1 MKMLVLL
8 AGSAAAAA
16 LAGWPR
22 WGLRARWRR
31 ARSAGERIR
40 REDALKHLLKCEAN
54 GVAATALSLGGALG
68 LREPAA
74 AALLRDLES
83 KGLVSFAEGRLALLP
98 AGRGIA
104 LHVVRA
110 HRLWERHL
118 AEETGVPEARWHRL
132 AERQEHRLSPEQAE
146 ALAARLG
153 HPLRDP
159 HGDAIPTPESG
170 LSADAGVSVN
180 AVETGVPFEIV
191 HIEDEPE
198 DVYVALLRLGFR
210 TGLRGYVMGRTADEV
225 RIWAE
230 GREIGLRPSL
240 AQQLSV
246 RGLDSV
252 SRSDLRGE
260 VSLADL
266 SPGAAGGVIGLSPSC
281 RGAERRRLLDLGFV
295 PGSEVVARLVSPAG
309 DPTAYEVRGALV
321 ALRRE
326 QARHIRIQ
334 PRVEVAA

>member
-1 MKMLVLL
+1 MKTLALL
-8 AGSAAAAA
+8 AGAAAAAA

-22 WGLRARWRR
+22 HGLWARWRR
-31 ARSAGERIR
+31 AREAAARIR
-40 REDALKHLLKCEAN
+40 REDALKHVLKCEAN
-54 GVAATALSLGGALG
+54 GPPATSLSVGGALG

-83 KGLVSFAEGRLALLP
+83 RGLVTFAGGSLALRP
-98 AGRGIA
+98 AGREIA

-118 AEETGVPEARWHRL
+118 AEETGVAESRWHRI
-132 AERQEHRLSPEQAE
+132 AERHEHRLTPEQAE

-159 HGDAIPTPESG
+159 HGDVIPAQGTELPG
-170 LSADAGVSVN
+170 DAGVPVN
-180 AVETGVPFEIV
+180 AVETGAPFEIV

-198 DVYVALLRLGFR
+198 DVYAALLRLGLR
-210 TGLRGYVMGRTADEV
+210 TGMRGYVMGRTAEEV
-225 RIWAE
+225 RLWAE

-240 AQQLSV
+240 AQQLSARV
-246 RGLDSV
+246 LDSV
-252 SRSDLRGE
+252 TRAELRGE
-260 VSLADL
+260 VSLAEL
-266 SPGAAGGVIGLSPSC
+266 PPGSAGDVVGLSPSC

-295 PGSEVVARLVSPAG
+295 PGSTVSTRLVSPAG
-309 DPTAYEVRGALV
+309 DPTAYQVRGALV

-326 QARHIRIQ
+326 QARHVRIIPQ
-334 PRVEVAA
+334 AEEAA

>member
-1 MKMLVLL
+1 MKLLALL
-8 AGSAAAAA
+8 AGAGAAAA
-16 LAGWPR
+16 LAAWPR
-22 WGLRARWRR
+22 HGLRARWHR
-31 ARSAGERIR
+31 ARDSAARIR

-68 LREPAA
+68 LREAAA
-74 AALLRDLES
+74 AALLRDLEAR
-83 KGLVSFAEGRLALLP
+83 GLVSFAEGRLSLRP
-98 AGRGIA
+98 DGRAIA

-118 AEETGVPEARWHRL
+118 AEETGVAEARWHRI
-132 AERQEHRLSPEQAE
+132 AERQEHRLTPEQAE

-159 HGDAIPTPESG
+159 HGDAIPAPGTELSG
-170 LSADAGVSVN
+170 DAGVPVN
-180 AVETGVPFEIV
+180 AVETGMPFEIV

-198 DVYVALLRLGFR
+198 DVYAALLRLGLR
-210 TGLRGYVMGRTADEV
+210 PGMRGYVMGRTAEEV
-225 RIWAE
+225 RLWAE

-240 AQQLSV
+240 AQQLSARV
-246 RGLDSV
+246 LDSV
-252 SRSDLRGE
+252 SRADLRVE

-266 SPGAAGGVIGLSPSC
+266 RPGTMGGVIGLSPSC

-295 PGSEVVARLVSPAG
+295 PGSMVAARLVSPAG

-326 QARHIRIQ
+326 QAQHVRIQ
-334 PRVEVAA
+334 PREEVAA